1 MRLRSD
7 LSAELK
13 YNALVIEAAARDAGL
28 DFHEVVFECLDAR
41 DVNGIAAYGGF
52 PVRYPSWRFGMD
64 FERLQKGHDWG
75 LSKIYELVINT
86 DPVVAYLVR
95 SNSLLEQKLV
105 MAHVFGHADFFK
117 NNACFAGS
125 DLGMLDTMA
134 RHSALVRRIVDG
146 VGQERTEAFL
156 DRLLSL
162 DGLIDPHRAR
172 RAPEVVPPAPPPLS
186 ERSLRLIES
195 MGGEVRSAAPAQ
207 VAPTRE
213 ETLPTLDVLGF
224 LERHAPLEG
233 WQRELLRVVR
243 AEANYFAPQRLT
255 KVANEGWAC
264 FWHSKLLTGG
274 ILDASELIDY
284 ADVHAGAT
292 AAAPGQFNPY
302 RLGLRLMRHAERRG
316 EDMFMLRRVHSDVT
330 LIDALVDEEFVL
342 DYHGLGPDDGRR
354 ARDAGLDW
362 VLWKEK
368 LLSELA
374 WGGQPRIELVD
385 RDGGGRGTL
394 VLRHRHDGRDLQL
407 AQAAETLRNLEGLWG
422 APVELLTKAD
432 GVGRRLSVHGG
443 ELEVAELEAAASEDE
458 GGDEGEPAWRLSA
471 V

>member
-172 RAPEVVPPAPPPLS
+172 RAPDVAPSAPPPLS

-195 MGGEVRSAAPAQ
+195 MGGEGQSPTPTQ
-207 VAPTRE
+207 GTPTRE
-213 ETLPTLDVLGF
+213 ESLPTLDVLGF

-243 AEANYFAPQRLT
+243 AEAYYFAPQRLT

-274 ILDASELIDY
+274 ILDVSELIDY

-342 DYHGLGPDDGRR
+342 DYHGLGPGDGRR

-362 VLWKEK
+362 VQWKEK

-374 WGGQPRIELVD
+374 WGGQPRIELVE
-385 RDGGGRGTL
+385 RDGGGRGAL

-422 APVELLTKAD
+422 GPVDLLTEVD
-432 GVGRRLSVHGG
+432 GVGRRLSVRGG
-443 ELEVAELEAAASEDE
+443 QLEVSELDAVASED
-458 GGDEGEPAWRLSA
+458 GDEGDPAWRLSA
-471 V
+471 G